1 MADPE
6 PKPRGSRNSLVE
18 RRARKIANARSVTLG
33 LATTFLLLAVVGAVF
48 MRFADPT
55 NFPTLGDAVWW
66 ALQTITTVGYGD
78 IVPTSTTGRIVAGVE
93 MVTGVSFI
101 AFLTATVTS
110 TVIQRS
116 EEGANEAERLQREQS
131 TKTIVDALARTA
143 QAVAD
148 LDARLDRIESKLPG

>member
-1 MADPE
+1 MAE
-6 PKPRGSRNSLVE
+6 HKPPRNRSNSLVE
-18 RRARKIANARSVTLG
+18 RRARKIADARSVTLG
-33 LATTFLLLAVVGAVF
+33 LAMTFLLLAVVGAVF
-48 MRFADPT
+48 MRFADSN
-55 NFPTLGDAVWW
+55 NFPTFGDAVWW

-78 IVPTSTTGRIVAGVE
+78 AVPTTSAGKFVAGIE
-93 MVTGVSFI
+93 MVMGVSFI

-116 EEGANEAERLQREQS
+116 EEDANEAERTARDDS
-131 TKTIVDALARTA
+131 TKAIIDALAKTS

>member
-1 MADPE
+1 MAE
-6 PKPRGSRNSLVE
+6 QKPPRNRSNSLVE
-18 RRARKIANARSVTLG
+18 RRARKIADARSVTLG
-33 LATTFLLLAVVGAVF
+33 LAITFLLLAMVGAVF
-48 MRFADPT
+48 MRFADSD
-55 NFPTLGDAVWW
+55 NFPTFGKAVWW

-78 IVPTSTTGRIVAGVE
+78 AVPTTTTGKFVAGVE
-93 MVTGVSFI
+93 MVMGVSFI

-116 EEGANEAERLQREQS
+116 EEDANEAERVTREET
-131 TKTIVDALARTA
+131 TKAIVDALARTS

>member
-1 MADPE
+1 M
-6 PKPRGSRNSLVE
+6 
-18 RRARKIANARSVTLG
+18 TLG
-33 LATTFLLLAVVGAVF
+33 LAITFLLLAMVGAVF
-48 MRFADPT
+48 MRFADSD
-55 NFPTLGDAVWW
+55 NFPTFGKAVWW

-78 IVPTSTTGRIVAGVE
+78 AVPTTTTGKFVAGVE
-93 MVTGVSFI
+93 MVMGVSFI

-116 EEGANEAERLQREQS
+116 EEDANEAERVTREET
-131 TKTIVDALARTA
+131 TKTIVDALARTS